1 MFVLGITGPIGSG
14 KSTVSKIFKDK
25 EILVLDADQISRD
38 VTAPE
43 GAAVDEIEEAFGPKA
58 ISSDRSLNRKYMA
71 DVVFK
76 DNRKLDQLSAI
87 IHKHVF
93 IVMDKVLEEQKKLK
107 TKLVVLDVPIPVN
120 KGFVDHCD
128 QIWAVTCEDHI
139 RLERLI
145 GRGMTKED
153 ALRRIAVQMTN
164 DEYAA
169 LGDHVIDNSGTPE
182 ELIESVEAL
191 IKSELNERGIRV

>member
-38 VTAPE
+38 VTASE
-43 GAAVDEIEEAFGPKA
+43 GAAIDEIEETFGPKA

-139 RLERLI
+139 RLARLLD
-145 GRGMTKED
+145 RGMTKED

>member
-14 KSTVSKIFKDK
+14 KSTVSRYFGDR
-25 EILVLDADQISRD
+25 EIVVLDADQISRD
-38 VTAPE
+38 VTASE
-43 GAAVDEIEEAFGPKA
+43 GDAIAEIEEEFGSKA
-58 ISSDRSLNRKYMA
+58 INADRSLNRKYMA

-76 DNRKLDQLSAI
+76 DNRKLDQLSSI

-139 RLERLI
+139 RLQRLLD
-145 GRGMTKED
+145 RGMSKED

-169 LGDHVIDNSGTPE
+169 LGDHVIDNSGTVD
-182 ELIESVEAL
+182 ELNGKIEDL

>member
-38 VTAPE
+38 VTASE
-43 GAAVDEIEEAFGPKA
+43 GAAIDEIEETFGPKA

>member
-14 KSTVSKIFKDK
+14 KSTVSRYFGDR
-25 EILVLDADQISRD
+25 EIVVLDADQISRD
-38 VTAPE
+38 VTASE
-43 GAAVDEIEEAFGPKA
+43 GDAIAEIEEEFGSKA
-58 ISSDRSLNRKYMA
+58 INADRSLNRKYMA

-76 DNRKLDQLSAI
+76 DNRKLDQLSSI

-139 RLERLI
+139 RLQRLLD
-145 GRGMTKED
+145 RGMSKED

-169 LGDHVIDNSGTPE
+169 LGDHVIDNSGTVDELNGKIE
-182 ELIESVEAL
+182 EL

>member
-14 KSTVSKIFKDK
+14 KSTVSKYFKDR
-25 EILVLDADQISRD
+25 EIVVLDADQISRD
-38 VTAPE
+38 VTASE
-43 GAAVDEIEEAFGPKA
+43 GAAIDEIEAEFGAKS
-58 ISSDRSLNRKYMA
+58 ILSDRSLNRKYMA

-76 DNRKLDQLSAI
+76 DNRKLDQLSSI

-139 RLERLI
+139 RLARLLD
-145 GRGMTKED
+145 RGMTKED
-153 ALRRIAVQMTN
+153 ALRRIMVQMSN

-169 LGDHVIDNSGTPE
+169 LGDHVIDNSGSLD
-182 ELIESVEAL
+182 ELTEKIEAL